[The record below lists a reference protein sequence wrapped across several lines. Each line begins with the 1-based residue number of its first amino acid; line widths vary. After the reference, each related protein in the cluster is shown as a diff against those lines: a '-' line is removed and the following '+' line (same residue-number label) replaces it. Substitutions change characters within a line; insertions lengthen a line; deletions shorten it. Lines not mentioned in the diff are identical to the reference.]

1 MYLSF
6 GRVLRLSRP
15 RFWIYLFGPYLIGIL
30 AALSGIDDFGQIL
43 RSPRAMAF
51 ALFFLFPANLLV
63 YGLNDI
69 FDYETDKRNPKKQ
82 GYETLLAPE
91 LQSQAWIWIIACAFP
106 FFLAAMPLPAIAVI
120 GIVLFALLSIFYS
133 APPIRAKARPF
144 VDMTFNALYAMP
156 ALVGYGIVGGTHWP
170 AMPLLAAILWC
181 FAMHAY
187 SAVPDIVAD
196 READIA
202 TTATV
207 LGKRK
212 TILLCGTLYAASAFI
227 AAFATPIGPLAPI
240 LGMGYLVL
248 MGASWRASDD
258 AALHRVY
265 AIFPAF
271 NTLSG
276 AAITIRILVGMI

>member
-1 MYLSF
+1 MRLSF

-30 AALSGIDDFGQIL
+30 AALSGPDDLGRIL
-43 RSPRAMAF
+43 RSPRTLAF

-63 YGLNDI
+63 YGVNDI
-69 FDYETDKRNPKKQ
+69 FDYETDRRNPKKQ

-91 LQSQAWIWIIACAFP
+91 LQSQAWIWIIACTFP
-106 FFLAAMPLPAIAVI
+106 FFLAALRLPAIAVA
-120 GIVLFALLSIFYS
+120 GIVLFSLLSIFYS
-133 APPIRAKARPF
+133 APPVRAKARPF
-144 VDMTFNALYAMP
+144 VDMAFNALYAMP
-156 ALVGYGIVGGTHWP
+156 ALVGYGIGGGMRWP
-170 AMPLLAAILWC
+170 VAPLLAAAFWC

-187 SAVPDIVAD
+187 SAVPDITAD
-196 READIA
+196 REAKIA

-212 TILLCGTLYAASAFI
+212 AILLCSAFYAASALI
-227 AAFATPIGPLAPI
+227 AAFVAPVGPLALV
-240 LGMGYLVL
+240 LGTGYLVL
-248 MGASWRASDD
+248 MSWSWRAPDD
-258 AALHRVY
+258 AALHRIY

-276 AAITIRILVGMI
+276 AALAILLLARMH